1 MSVSKFLY
9 LFATLVTLNTYS
21 DVFEVFPL
29 YETPAIDTRG
39 DAADDPAI
47 WINKEFPALSII
59 FATDKRSGIYA
70 YDLRGSQIT
79 FSPAGN
85 INNVDLRTFKLDY
98 TTDNGVVKKDY
109 TFLFGS
115 NRSLNTIDLWI
126 FFDEGIHKSMQYR
139 AREKNSEYVNNLSLR
154 YSKFSINEKPDF
166 RIKSESNIY
175 GICAGVHPKYGL
187 IAFVTEDQGSNVEV
201 YYLAANGLELLATLD
216 NGGESEGCVFDD
228 ENLTLFIS
236 EENLRGNLKAHKF
249 DEDFNLIGEPFF
261 IDSREGNIVGD
272 PEGVT
277 VYKTDQNEGFI
288 ILSSQGDSKFN
299 IYNRQQPYEF
309 IKSFKI
315 SSTEGIDGVSD
326 TDGIDAVSVNLNCDF
341 DFESSTD
348 NNSKSRIEEEEENS
362 EFWLNIFVEGYLKDK
377 CDDYPNGILVVQDGY
392 NYLGDKKENQ
402 NFKLISFKEIL
413 DNLDVTR

>member
-1 MSVSKFLY
+1 MHKYLLYFFCFLSIQY
-9 LFATLVTLNTYS
+9 IYS
-21 DVFEVFPL
+21 DIFEVYPI
-29 YETPAIDTRG
+29 YETPPIETRG

-47 WINKEFPALSII
+47 WVNKEFPALSII

-70 YDLRGSQIT
+70 YDLRGNQLT
-79 FSPAGN
+79 FSPAGK
-85 INNVDLRTFKLDY
+85 INNVDLRTLKLDY
-98 TTDNGVVKKDY
+98 ATDNGVVKKDY
-109 TFLFGS
+109 TFLFGT

-126 FFDEGIHKSMQYR
+126 FFDEGINKSMRNR
-139 AREKNSEYVNNLSLR
+139 ANLR

-187 IAFVTEDQGSNVEV
+187 IAFVTEDQGPNVEV

-249 DEDFNLIGEPFF
+249 DKDFNLTGEPFL
-261 IDSREGNIVGD
+261 IDSREANIVGD

-277 VYKTDQNEGFI
+277 VYKTDQSKGFI

-315 SSTEGIDGVSD
+315 SSTKDIDGVSD
-326 TDGIDAVSVNLNCDF
+326 TDGIDAVSVNLNCNF

-348 NNSKSRIEEEEENS
+348 DNSKRRVEEEEENN
-362 EFWLNIFVEGYLKDK
+362 EFWLNVLAEDNLKDK
-377 CDDYPNGILVVQDGY
+377 CNDYPNGILVVQDGY

-413 DNLDVTR
+413 DNLDDTR

>member
-1 MSVSKFLY
+1 MNLSKFLF

-29 YETPAIDTRG
+29 YETPAIDTKG

-70 YDLRGSQIT
+70 YDLRGKKIT

-85 INNVDLRTFKLDY
+85 INNVDLRTLKLDY
-98 TTDNGVVKKDY
+98 TTDNGVEKKDY

-126 FFDEGIHKSMQYR
+126 FFDEGINKSMRNR
-139 AREKNSEYVNNLSLR
+139 ANLR
-154 YSKFSINEKPDF
+154 YSNFSINEKPDF

-249 DEDFNLIGEPFF
+249 DEDFNLIGEPLF

-277 VYKTDQNEGFI
+277 VYKTDKNKGFI

-315 SSTEGIDGVSD
+315 SSTKDIDGVSD

-341 DFESSTD
+341 DFERSTD
-348 NNSKSRIEEEEENS
+348 DNSKSRIEEKEENN
-362 EFWLNIFVEGYLKDK
+362 EFWLNVLAKDNIKDK

>member
-1 MSVSKFLY
+1 MNVSKFLY
-9 LFATLVTLNTYS
+9 LFAALVTLNTYS

-29 YETPAIDTRG
+29 YETPPIDSRG

-126 FFDEGIHKSMQYR
+126 FFDEGINKIMRNR
-139 AREKNSEYVNNLSLR
+139 ASLR
-154 YSKFSINEKPDF
+154 YSNFSINEKPDF

-249 DEDFNLIGEPFF
+249 DEDFNLIGEPLF

-277 VYKTDQNEGFI
+277 VYKTDKNKGFI

-315 SSTEGIDGVSD
+315 SSTKDIDGVSD

-341 DFESSTD
+341 DFERSTD
-348 NNSKSRIEEEEENS
+348 DNSKSRIEEKEENN
-362 EFWLNIFVEGYLKDK
+362 EFWLNVLAKDNIKDK

>member
-1 MSVSKFLY
+1 MNLSKFLF

-29 YETPAIDTRG
+29 YETPAIDTKG

-70 YDLRGSQIT
+70 YDLRGKKIT

-85 INNVDLRTFKLDY
+85 INNVDLRTLKLDY
-98 TTDNGVVKKDY
+98 TTDNGVEKKDY

-126 FFDEGIHKSMQYR
+126 FFDEGINKSMRNR
-139 AREKNSEYVNNLSLR
+139 ANLR
-154 YSKFSINEKPDF
+154 YSNFSINEKPDF

-249 DEDFNLIGEPFF
+249 DEDFNLIGEPVF

-277 VYKTDQNEGFI
+277 VYKTDKNKGFI

-315 SSTEGIDGVSD
+315 SSTKDIDGVSD
-326 TDGIDAVSVNLNCDF
+326 TDGIDAVSVNLNCDY
-341 DFESSTD
+341 DFERSTD
-348 NNSKSRIEEEEENS
+348 DNSKSRIEEKEENN
-362 EFWLNIFVEGYLKDK
+362 EFWLNALAEDNIKDK

-413 DNLDVTR
+413 DNLDVTW

>member
-1 MSVSKFLY
+1 MSLSKFLY
-9 LFATLVTLNTYS
+9 LFAILVTLNTYS

-29 YETPAIDTRG
+29 YETPAVDTRG

-47 WINKEFPALSII
+47 WLNKEFPALSII

-70 YDLRGSQIT
+70 YDLRGKQLT

-85 INNVDLRTFKLDY
+85 INNVDLRTLKLDY
-98 TTDNGVVKKDY
+98 RTDNGVVKKDY
-109 TFLFGS
+109 TFLFGT

-126 FFDEGIHKSMQYR
+126 FFDEGINRSMRNR
-139 AREKNSEYVNNLSLR
+139 ANLR

-175 GICAGVHPKYGL
+175 GICAGVHPQYGL
-187 IAFVTEDQGSNVEV
+187 IAFVTEDEGPNVEV
-201 YYLAANGLELLATLD
+201 YYLGANGLELLATLD

-249 DEDFNLIGEPFF
+249 DKDFNLTGDPFV

-277 VYKTDQNEGFI
+277 VYKTDQNKGFI

-315 SSTEGIDGVSD
+315 SSTNDIDGVSD

-348 NNSKSRIEEEEENS
+348 DNSKSRIEKVEESN
-362 EFWLNIFVEGYLKDK
+362 EFWLDILAEENLKDK

>member
-1 MSVSKFLY
+1 MNLSKFLF

-29 YETPAIDTRG
+29 YETPAIDTKG

-70 YDLRGSQIT
+70 YDLRGKKIT

-85 INNVDLRTFKLDY
+85 INNVDLRTLKLDY
-98 TTDNGVVKKDY
+98 TTDNGVEKKDY

-126 FFDEGIHKSMQYR
+126 FFDEGINKSMRNR
-139 AREKNSEYVNNLSLR
+139 ANLR
-154 YSKFSINEKPDF
+154 YSNFSINEKPDF

-187 IAFVTEDQGSNVEV
+187 IAFVTEDRGSNVEV
-201 YYLAANGLELLATLD
+201 YYLSANGLELLATLD

-249 DEDFNLIGEPFF
+249 DEDFNLIGEPLF

-277 VYKTDQNEGFI
+277 VYKTDKNKGFI

-315 SSTEGIDGVSD
+315 SSTKDIDGVSD
-326 TDGIDAVSVNLNCDF
+326 TDGIDAVSVNLNCDY
-341 DFESSTD
+341 DFERSTD
-348 NNSKSRIEEEEENS
+348 DNSKSRIEEKEENN
-362 EFWLNIFVEGYLKDK
+362 EFWLNALAEDNIKDK

>member
-1 MSVSKFLY
+1 MSLSKFLY
-9 LFATLVTLNTYS
+9 LFAILVTLNTYS

-29 YETPAIDTRG
+29 YETPAVDTRG

-47 WINKEFPALSII
+47 WLNKEFPALSII

-70 YDLRGSQIT
+70 YDLRGKQLT

-85 INNVDLRTFKLDY
+85 INNVDLRTLKLDY
-98 TTDNGVVKKDY
+98 RTDNGVVKKDY
-109 TFLFGS
+109 TFLFGT

-126 FFDEGIHKSMQYR
+126 FFDEGINRSMRNR
-139 AREKNSEYVNNLSLR
+139 ANLR

-175 GICAGVHPKYGL
+175 GICAGVHPQYGL
-187 IAFVTEDQGSNVEV
+187 IAFVTEDEGPNVEV
-201 YYLAANGLELLATLD
+201 YYLGANGLELLATLD

-249 DEDFNLIGEPFF
+249 DKDFNLTGDPFV

-277 VYKTDQNEGFI
+277 VYKTDQNKGFI

-315 SSTEGIDGVSD
+315 SSTNDIDGVSD

-348 NNSKSRIEEEEENS
+348 DNSKNRIEKEEESN
-362 EFWLNIFVEGYLKDK
+362 EFWLDTLAEENLKDK

>member
-139 AREKNSEYVNNLSLR
+139 AREKNSKYVNNLSLR
-154 YSKFSINEKPDF
+154 YSKFSINEKPNF

-228 ENLTLFIS
+228 EQKRIFIS
-236 EENLRGNLKAHKF
+236 REGSNGILKAYDAETLGFIKA
-249 DEDFNLIGEPFF
+249 
-261 IDSREGNIVGD
+261 IDSRQGLINGD
-272 PEGVT
+272 PEGIAI
-277 VYKTDQNEGFI
+277 YKTNETEGFI
-288 ILSSQGDSKFN
+288 IVSSQGDNTFN
-299 IYNRQQPYEF
+299 MYDRQAPFLYQG
-309 IKSFKI
+309 SFMI
-315 SSTEGIDGVSD
+315 EGVED
-326 TDGIDAVSVNLNCDF
+326 TDGIDVTHLQ
-341 DFESSTD
+341 
-348 NNSKSRIEEEEENS
+348 I
-362 EFWLNIFVEGYLKDK
+362 G
-377 CDDYPNGILVVQDGY
+377 DYPAGILVVQDGK
-392 NYLGDKKENQ
+392 NSPNNQ
-402 NFKLISFKEIL
+402 NFKIVDMDEVLKKKALNPGSTK
-413 DNLDVTR
+413 

>member
-1 MSVSKFLY
+1 MNLSKFLF

-29 YETPAIDTRG
+29 YETPAIDTKG

-70 YDLRGSQIT
+70 YDLRGKKIT

-85 INNVDLRTFKLDY
+85 INNVDLRTLKLDY
-98 TTDNGVVKKDY
+98 TTDNGVEKKDY

-126 FFDEGIHKSMQYR
+126 FFDEGINKSMRNR
-139 AREKNSEYVNNLSLR
+139 ANLR
-154 YSKFSINEKPDF
+154 YSNFSINEKPDF

-187 IAFVTEDQGSNVEV
+187 MAFVTEDQGSNVEV

-249 DEDFNLIGEPFF
+249 DEDFNLIGEPLF

-277 VYKTDQNEGFI
+277 VYKTDKNKGFI

-315 SSTEGIDGVSD
+315 SSTKDIDGVSD

-341 DFESSTD
+341 DFERSTD
-348 NNSKSRIEEEEENS
+348 DNSKSRIEEKEENN
-362 EFWLNIFVEGYLKDK
+362 EFWLNVLAEDNIKDK

>member
-1 MSVSKFLY
+1 MNVSKFLY

-126 FFDEGIHKSMQYR
+126 FFDEGINRSMRNR
-139 AREKNSEYVNNLSLR
+139 ANLR

-175 GICAGVHPKYGL
+175 GICAGVHPQYGL
-187 IAFVTEDQGSNVEV
+187 IAFVTEDEGPNVEV
-201 YYLAANGLELLATLD
+201 YYLGANGLELLATLD

-249 DEDFNLIGEPFF
+249 DKDFNLTGDPFV

-277 VYKTDQNEGFI
+277 VYKTDQNKGFI

-315 SSTEGIDGVSD
+315 SSTNDIDGVSD

-348 NNSKSRIEEEEENS
+348 DNSKNRIEKEEESN
-362 EFWLNIFVEGYLKDK
+362 EFWLDTLAEENLKDK

>member
-1 MSVSKFLY
+1 MNLSKFLF

-29 YETPAIDTRG
+29 YETPAIDTKG

-70 YDLRGSQIT
+70 YDLRGKKIT
-79 FSPAGN
+79 FSSAGN
-85 INNVDLRTFKLDY
+85 INNVDLRTLKLDY
-98 TTDNGVVKKDY
+98 TTDNGVEKKDY

-126 FFDEGIHKSMQYR
+126 FFDEGINKKMRNR
-139 AREKNSEYVNNLSLR
+139 ANLR
-154 YSKFSINEKPDF
+154 YSNFSINEKPDF

-249 DEDFNLIGEPFF
+249 DEDFNLIGEPLF

-277 VYKTDQNEGFI
+277 VYKTDKNKGFI

-315 SSTEGIDGVSD
+315 SSTKDIDGVSD

-341 DFESSTD
+341 DFERSTD
-348 NNSKSRIEEEEENS
+348 DNSKSRIEEKEKNN
-362 EFWLNIFVEGYLKDK
+362 EFWLNFLAKDNIKDK

>member
-1 MSVSKFLY
+1 MNLSKFLF

-29 YETPAIDTRG
+29 YETPAIDTKG

-70 YDLRGSQIT
+70 YDLRGKKIT

-85 INNVDLRTFKLDY
+85 INNVDLRTLKLDY
-98 TTDNGVVKKDY
+98 TTDNGVEKKDY

-126 FFDEGIHKSMQYR
+126 FFDEGINKKMRNR
-139 AREKNSEYVNNLSLR
+139 ANLR
-154 YSKFSINEKPDF
+154 YSNFSINEKPDF

-249 DEDFNLIGEPFF
+249 DEDFNLIGEPLF

-277 VYKTDQNEGFI
+277 VYKTDKNKGFI

-315 SSTEGIDGVSD
+315 SSTKDIDGVSD

-341 DFESSTD
+341 DFERSTD
-348 NNSKSRIEEEEENS
+348 DNSKSRIEEKEKNN
-362 EFWLNIFVEGYLKDK
+362 EFWLNFLAEDNIKDK

>member
-1 MSVSKFLY
+1 MNLSKFLF

-29 YETPAIDTRG
+29 YETPAIDTKG

-70 YDLRGSQIT
+70 YDLRGKKIT

-85 INNVDLRTFKLDY
+85 INNVDLRTLKLDY
-98 TTDNGVVKKDY
+98 TTDNGVEKKDY

-126 FFDEGIHKSMQYR
+126 FFDEGINKSMRNR
-139 AREKNSEYVNNLSLR
+139 ANLR
-154 YSKFSINEKPDF
+154 YSNFSINEKPDF

-187 IAFVTEDQGSNVEV
+187 IAFVTEDRGSNVEV

-249 DEDFNLIGEPFF
+249 DEDFNLIGEPLF

-277 VYKTDQNEGFI
+277 VYKTDKNKGFI

-315 SSTEGIDGVSD
+315 SSTKDIDGVSD
-326 TDGIDAVSVNLNCDF
+326 TDGIDAVSVNLNCDY
-341 DFESSTD
+341 DFERSTD
-348 NNSKSRIEEEEENS
+348 DNSKSRIEEKEENN
-362 EFWLNIFVEGYLKDK
+362 EFWLNAVAEDNIKDK

>member
-1 MSVSKFLY
+1 MSLSKFLY
-9 LFATLVTLNTYS
+9 LFAILVTLNTYS

-29 YETPAIDTRG
+29 YETPAVDTRG

-47 WINKEFPALSII
+47 WLNKEFPALSII

-70 YDLRGSQIT
+70 YDLRGKQLT

-85 INNVDLRTFKLDY
+85 INNVDLRTLKLDY
-98 TTDNGVVKKDY
+98 RTDNGVVKKDY
-109 TFLFGS
+109 TFLFGT

-126 FFDEGIHKSMQYR
+126 FFDEGINRSMRNR
-139 AREKNSEYVNNLSLR
+139 ANLR

-175 GICAGVHPKYGL
+175 GICAGVHPQYGL
-187 IAFVTEDQGSNVEV
+187 IAFVTEDEGPNVEV
-201 YYLAANGLELLATLD
+201 YYLGANGLELLATLD

-249 DEDFNLIGEPFF
+249 DKDFNLTGDPFV

-277 VYKTDQNEGFI
+277 VYKTDQNKGFI

-315 SSTEGIDGVSD
+315 SSTNHIDGVSD

-348 NNSKSRIEEEEENS
+348 DNSKNRIEKEEESN
-362 EFWLNIFVEGYLKDK
+362 EFWLDTLAEENLKDK

>member
-1 MSVSKFLY
+1 MNLSKFLF

-29 YETPAIDTRG
+29 YETPAIDTKG

-70 YDLRGSQIT
+70 YDLRGKKIT

-85 INNVDLRTFKLDY
+85 INNVDLRTLKLDY
-98 TTDNGVVKKDY
+98 TTDNGVEKKDY

-126 FFDEGIHKSMQYR
+126 FFDEGINKKMRNR
-139 AREKNSEYVNNLSLR
+139 ANLR
-154 YSKFSINEKPDF
+154 YSNFSINEKPDF

-249 DEDFNLIGEPFF
+249 DEDFNLIGEPLF

-277 VYKTDQNEGFI
+277 VYKTDKNKGFI

-315 SSTEGIDGVSD
+315 SSTKDIDGVSD
-326 TDGIDAVSVNLNCDF
+326 TDGIDAVSVNLNCDY
-341 DFESSTD
+341 DFERSTD
-348 NNSKSRIEEEEENS
+348 DNSKSRIEEKEENN
-362 EFWLNIFVEGYLKDK
+362 EFWLNVLAEDNIKDK

>member
-1 MSVSKFLY
+1 MSLSKFLY
-9 LFATLVTLNTYS
+9 LFAILVTLNTYS

-29 YETPAIDTRG
+29 YETPAVDTRG

-47 WINKEFPALSII
+47 WLNKEFPALSII

-70 YDLRGSQIT
+70 YDLRGKQLT

-85 INNVDLRTFKLDY
+85 INNVDLRTLKLDY
-98 TTDNGVVKKDY
+98 RTDNGVVKKDY
-109 TFLFGS
+109 TFLFGT

-126 FFDEGIHKSMQYR
+126 FFDEGINRSMRNR
-139 AREKNSEYVNNLSLR
+139 ANLR

-187 IAFVTEDQGSNVEV
+187 IAFVTEDEGPNVEV
-201 YYLAANGLELLATLD
+201 YYLAANGLELLTTLD

-249 DEDFNLIGEPFF
+249 DKDFNLTGDPFV

-277 VYKTDQNEGFI
+277 VYKTDQNKGFI

-315 SSTEGIDGVSD
+315 SSTNDIDGVSD

-348 NNSKSRIEEEEENS
+348 DNSKSRIEKVEESN
-362 EFWLNIFVEGYLKDK
+362 EFWLDILAEENLKDK
-377 CDDYPNGILVVQDGY
+377 CNDYPKGILVVQDGY

>member
-1 MSVSKFLY
+1 MNLSKFLF

-21 DVFEVFPL
+21 DVLEVFPL
-29 YETPAIDTRG
+29 YETPAIDTKG

-70 YDLRGSQIT
+70 YDLRGKKIT

-85 INNVDLRTFKLDY
+85 INNVDLRTLKLDY
-98 TTDNGVVKKDY
+98 TTDNGVEKKDY

-126 FFDEGIHKSMQYR
+126 FFDEGINKKMRNR
-139 AREKNSEYVNNLSLR
+139 ANLR
-154 YSKFSINEKPDF
+154 YSNFSINEKPDF

-249 DEDFNLIGEPFF
+249 DEDFNLIGEPLF

-277 VYKTDQNEGFI
+277 VYKTDKNKGFI

-315 SSTEGIDGVSD
+315 SSTKDIDGVSD

-341 DFESSTD
+341 DFERSTD
-348 NNSKSRIEEEEENS
+348 DNSKSRIEEKEENN
-362 EFWLNIFVEGYLKDK
+362 EFWLNVLAEDNIKDK

>member
-1 MSVSKFLY
+1 MNLSKFLF

-29 YETPAIDTRG
+29 YETPAIDTKG

-70 YDLRGSQIT
+70 YDLRGKKIT

-85 INNVDLRTFKLDY
+85 INNVDLRTLKLDY
-98 TTDNGVVKKDY
+98 TTDNGVEKKDY

-126 FFDEGIHKSMQYR
+126 FFDEGINKSMRNR
-139 AREKNSEYVNNLSLR
+139 ANLR
-154 YSKFSINEKPDF
+154 YSNFSINEKPDF

-249 DEDFNLIGEPFF
+249 DEDFNLIGEPLF

-277 VYKTDQNEGFI
+277 VYKTDKNKGFI

-315 SSTEGIDGVSD
+315 SSTKDIDGVSD

-341 DFESSTD
+341 DFERSTD
-348 NNSKSRIEEEEENS
+348 DNSKSRIEEKEENN
-362 EFWLNIFVEGYLKDK
+362 EFWLNVLAEDNIKDK

>member
-1 MSVSKFLY
+1 MNLSKFLF

-29 YETPAIDTRG
+29 YETPAIDTKG

-70 YDLRGSQIT
+70 YDLRGKKIT

-85 INNVDLRTFKLDY
+85 INNVDLRTLKLDY
-98 TTDNGVVKKDY
+98 TTDNGVEKKDY

-126 FFDEGIHKSMQYR
+126 FFDEGINKKMRNR
-139 AREKNSEYVNNLSLR
+139 ANLR
-154 YSKFSINEKPDF
+154 YSNFSINEKPDF

-249 DEDFNLIGEPFF
+249 DEDFNLIGEPLF

-277 VYKTDQNEGFI
+277 VYKTDKNKGFI

-315 SSTEGIDGVSD
+315 SSTKDIDGVSD

-341 DFESSTD
+341 DFERSTD
-348 NNSKSRIEEEEENS
+348 DNSKSRIEEKEENN
-362 EFWLNIFVEGYLKDK
+362 EFWLNVLAKDNIKDK

>member
-1 MSVSKFLY
+1 MHKYLLYFFCFLSIQY
-9 LFATLVTLNTYS
+9 TYS
-21 DVFEVFPL
+21 DIFEVYPI
-29 YETPAIDTRG
+29 YETPPIETRG

-47 WINKEFPALSII
+47 WVNKEFPALSII

-70 YDLRGSQIT
+70 YDLRGNQLT
-79 FSPAGN
+79 FSPAGK
-85 INNVDLRTFKLDY
+85 INNVDLRTLKLDY
-98 TTDNGVVKKDY
+98 ATDNGVVKKDY
-109 TFLFGS
+109 TFLFGT

-126 FFDEGIHKSMQYR
+126 FFDEGINKSMRNR
-139 AREKNSEYVNNLSLR
+139 ANLR

-187 IAFVTEDQGSNVEV
+187 IAFVTEDQGPNVEV

-249 DEDFNLIGEPFF
+249 DKDFNLTGEPFL

-277 VYKTDQNEGFI
+277 VYKTDQSKGFI

-315 SSTEGIDGVSD
+315 SSTKDIDGVSD
-326 TDGIDAVSVNLNCDF
+326 TDGIDAVSVNLNCNF

-348 NNSKSRIEEEEENS
+348 DNSKRRVEEEEENN
-362 EFWLNIFVEGYLKDK
+362 EFWLNVLAEDNLKDK
-377 CDDYPNGILVVQDGY
+377 CNDYPNGILVVQDGY

-413 DNLDVTR
+413 DNLDDTR

>member
-1 MSVSKFLY
+1 MNLSKFLF

-29 YETPAIDTRG
+29 YETPAIDTKG

-70 YDLRGSQIT
+70 YDLRGKKIT

-85 INNVDLRTFKLDY
+85 INNVDLRTLKLDY
-98 TTDNGVVKKDY
+98 TTDNGVEKKDY

-115 NRSLNTIDLWI
+115 NRSLNAIDLWI
-126 FFDEGIHKSMQYR
+126 FFDEGINKKMRNR
-139 AREKNSEYVNNLSLR
+139 ANLR
-154 YSKFSINEKPDF
+154 YSNFSINEKPDF

-249 DEDFNLIGEPFF
+249 DEDFNLIGEPLF

-277 VYKTDQNEGFI
+277 VYKTDKNKGFI

-315 SSTEGIDGVSD
+315 SSTKDIDGVSD

-341 DFESSTD
+341 DFERSTD
-348 NNSKSRIEEEEENS
+348 DNSKSRIEEKEENN
-362 EFWLNIFVEGYLKDK
+362 EFWLNVLAEDNIKDK

>member
-1 MSVSKFLY
+1 MNLSKFLF

-29 YETPAIDTRG
+29 YETPAIDTKG

-70 YDLRGSQIT
+70 YDLRGKKIT

-85 INNVDLRTFKLDY
+85 INNVDLRTLKLDY
-98 TTDNGVVKKDY
+98 TTDNGVEKKDY

-126 FFDEGIHKSMQYR
+126 FFDEGINKKMRNR
-139 AREKNSEYVNNLSLR
+139 ANLR
-154 YSKFSINEKPDF
+154 YSNFSINEKPDF

-249 DEDFNLIGEPFF
+249 DEDFNLIGEPLF

-277 VYKTDQNEGFI
+277 VYKTDKNKGFI

-315 SSTEGIDGVSD
+315 SSTKDIDGVSD

-341 DFESSTD
+341 DFERSTD
-348 NNSKSRIEEEEENS
+348 DNSKSRIEEKEKNN
-362 EFWLNIFVEGYLKDK
+362 EFWLNFLAKDNIKDK